1 MALKMVVAV
10 AVALLLYSIALVG
23 YRLFF
28 HPLAKYPGPRLGAIT
43 HWYAAYYAWQGDLHI
58 ISRKWHDRYGDI
70 VRFAPNALTFNTHT
84 GLDTIY
90 GVRANVVK
98 SEGYSSLSAS
108 RQTPNTLTATD
119 KATHGFKRRILAQ
132 VFSTEGIKAIEER
145 LLVNIRDF
153 VDLVGQKGDE
163 YGEVKNDHDSERD
176 HGWSNTKHLAP
187 MCDWMTFDVIGDLCY
202 GKDFDML
209 HLPDMRWFPSVVLK
223 ITQRS
228 MTTLMQP
235 KFCNLKIDQFFMSSK
250 FKDIVNAGI
259 RIRERSEAR
268 TRLGNDIKQKD
279 LFYSMMNT
287 ADPKTGLHF
296 TNKDLWVESML
307 LMTAGADTTATALA
321 GTFFHLAHKPD
332 LLARLTQDIRSTF
345 TTTEEIRTGAELN
358 SCEFL
363 QACINETLRLAPSV
377 STTIPRTVLK
387 GGIVIDQEFIPE
399 GTMVGTTTY
408 AIQRNPNYFTA
419 PDEFRPQRW
428 IVDAE
433 AGVDEESIEIA
444 KKAFCP
450 FSVGARS
457 CVGWK
462 LAWTELNLAVA
473 RTLFRY
479 DMRLA
484 PDARCCGG
492 EREDCDFRLKGWVTS
507 AVEGP
512 WVQFRER
519 C

>member
-1 MALKMVVAV
+1 
-10 AVALLLYSIALVG
+10 
-23 YRLFF
+23 
-28 HPLAKYPGPRLGAIT
+28 
-43 HWYAAYYAWQGDLHI
+43 
-58 ISRKWHDRYGDI
+58 

-119 KATHGFKRRILAQ
+119 KATHSFKRRILAQ
-132 VFSTEGIKAIEER
+132 VFSSEGIKAIEER

-163 YGEVKNDHDSERD
+163 YGEVKNDLDSERN

-228 MTTLMQP
+228 MTVCNVEAMCRVPYLSTATNASQTLIQP

-250 FKDIVNAGI
+250 FKDIVNAGT

-287 ADPKTGLHF
+287 ADPKTGLYF

-307 LMTAGADTTATALA
+307 LMTAG
-321 GTFFHLAHKPD
+321 
-332 LLARLTQDIRSTF
+332 
-345 TTTEEIRTGAELN
+345 
-358 SCEFL
+358 
-363 QACINETLRLAPSV
+363 
-377 STTIPRTVLK
+377 TI
-387 GGIVIDQEFIPE
+387 
-399 GTMVGTTTY
+399 
-408 AIQRNPNYFTA
+408 A
-419 PDEFRPQRW
+419 
-428 IVDAE
+428 
-433 AGVDEESIEIA
+433 
-444 KKAFCP
+444 P
-450 FSVGARS
+450 FS
-457 CVGWK
+457 
-462 LAWTELNLAVA
+462 N
-473 RTLFRY
+473 
-479 DMRLA
+479 
-484 PDARCCGG
+484 
-492 EREDCDFRLKGWVTS
+492 VTS
-507 AVEGP
+507 NPSSRSEI
-512 WVQFRER
+512 
-519 C
+519 